1 MTDARTFQVA
11 RCALTV
17 GAEPW
22 PFAERHKD
30 AIAAHWR
37 KCQIARPK
45 LFDGTIY
52 LTRSFALEHGALAGT
67 LVRTDF
73 KTFLYWRECGGGDDQ
88 GVRDG
93 FGAAV
98 IRSAEGYV
106 LLGRQ
111 SEGNLN
117 AGLAYPPSGMIDARD
132 VTDGAVDI
140 EASIVRELREETGL
154 EASELARAPG
164 FVRHAVREHRR
175 DCDRVAQRSAGRGA
189 TRAHR
194 CVHPP
199 PGCSR
204 ARRYRD
210 HALARR
216 DRRLPHAP
224 ICRDAAAD
232 VAACLTVSAIWAEC
246 ASPELDR
253 PMEAGCPHNQGRF
266 GSHS

>member
-17 GAEPW
+17 VAEPW

-52 LTRSFALEHGALAGT
+52 LTRRFALEHGALAGT

-164 FVRHAVREHRR
+164 FVVTL
-175 DCDRVAQRSAGRGA
+175 CGSIVAIAIEWRSALPAEALRERIVA
-189 TRAHR
+189 CIRRQDAPELADIVIMR
-194 CVHPP
+194 
-199 PGCSR
+199 SR
-204 ARRYRD
+204 AEIGDCPMPPYAETLLRT
-210 HALARR
+210 L
-216 DRRLPHAP
+216 LPA
-224 ICRDAAAD
+224 
-232 VAACLTVSAIWAEC
+232 
-246 ASPELDR
+246 
-253 PMEAGCPHNQGRF
+253 
-266 GSHS
+266 